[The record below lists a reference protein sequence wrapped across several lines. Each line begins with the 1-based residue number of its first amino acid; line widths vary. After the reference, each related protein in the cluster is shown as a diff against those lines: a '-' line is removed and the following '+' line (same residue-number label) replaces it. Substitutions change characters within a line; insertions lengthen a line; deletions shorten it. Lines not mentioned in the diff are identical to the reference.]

1 MNLSD
6 LLLNRRSVRNY
17 QPKPVPIDII
27 KNIIN
32 DSILAPSAGNE
43 QPWKFVVVRN
53 KEMIDRISAEC
64 KKNFLERIGSNP
76 NDYAKKYERMLQ
88 NEAFHIFYHAPA
100 VVFIIGETGVKN
112 LVANCALAAGY
123 FMFSA
128 TSKGLGTC
136 WVNFGTKINDAGMR
150 KELGILENHKIVA
163 PLAIGYPVKIPAVPS
178 RKEPQV
184 LKLIN

>member
-100 VVFIIGETGVKN
+100 VVFIIGET
-112 LVANCALAAGY
+112 
-123 FMFSA
+123 
-128 TSKGLGTC
+128 
-136 WVNFGTKINDAGMR
+136 
-150 KELGILENHKIVA
+150 
-163 PLAIGYPVKIPAVPS
+163 
-178 RKEPQV
+178 
-184 LKLIN
+184 

>member
-6 LLLNRRSVRNY
+6 ILINRRSVRNY
-17 QPKPVPIDII
+17 QPKTVPIDII
-27 KNIIN
+27 QNIIN

-53 KEMIDRISAEC
+53 KAMIDCISNSC
-64 KKNFLERIGSNP
+64 KKSMLQRIAANP
-76 NDYAKKYERMLQ
+76 GDYAKRYEKMLQ

-100 VVFIIGETGVKN
+100 VVFIIGDSGVKN
-112 LVANCALAAGY
+112 LVADCTLAASY

-136 WVNFGTKINDAGMR
+136 
-150 KELGILENHKIVA
+150 
-163 PLAIGYPVKIPAVPS
+163 
-178 RKEPQV
+178 
-184 LKLIN
+184 